1 MRTRLNKTLC
11 MILMVTL
18 PIVAHAQDEEYLVNK
33 MPDISVTSPLSSQF
47 NRFEFY
53 PVSKATG
60 VVDISIPLFSI
71 PHAGR
76 RFTAVQY
83 SLSRIGNQS
92 GGSSGDSRLRVEF
105 VAGTASYTKE
115 FRENRRNV

>member
-1 MRTRLNKTLC
+1 

-33 MPDISVTSPLSSQF
+33 MPDISMTSPLSSQF

-71 PHAGR
+71 PMPD
-76 RFTAVQY
+76 
-83 SLSRIGNQS
+83 
-92 GGSSGDSRLRVEF
+92 GGSLPFSIAYHASGIKVEDPLGDSRLRVEF

>member
-1 MRTRLNKTLC
+1 

-33 MPDISVTSPLSSQF
+33 MPDISMTSPLSSQF

-71 PHAGR
+71 PMPD
-76 RFTAVQY
+76 
-83 SLSRIGNQS
+83 
-92 GGSSGDSRLRVEF
+92 GGSLPFSIAYHASGIKWRIRWGFSVTGGVCCRDCELHERVS
-105 VAGTASYTKE
+105 GK
-115 FRENRRNV
+115 

>member
-1 MRTRLNKTLC
+1 MRTRLNETLC
-11 MILMVTL
+11 MILMVIL

-33 MPDISVTSPLSSQF
+33 MPDISMTSPLSSQF

-71 PHAGR
+71 PMPD
-76 RFTAVQY
+76 
-83 SLSRIGNQS
+83 
-92 GGSSGDSRLRVEF
+92 GGSLPFSIAYHASGIKVEGGACCRDCESHERVS
-105 VAGTASYTKE
+105 GK
-115 FRENRRNV
+115 

>member
-33 MPDISVTSPLSSQF
+33 MPDISMTSPLSSQF

-71 PHAGR
+71 PMPDGGSLPFSIA
-76 RFTAVQY
+76 
-83 SLSRIGNQS
+83 LSRIGNQS

>member
-1 MRTRLNKTLC
+1 

-71 PHAGR
+71 PMPD
-76 RFTAVQY
+76 
-83 SLSRIGNQS
+83 
-92 GGSSGDSRLRVEF
+92 GGSLPFSIAYHASGIKVEDP
-105 VAGTASYTKE
+105 VGILGYGWSLLP
-115 FRENRRNV
+115 